1 MTRLFTN
8 ALRSWAILPA
18 MNLPMLR
25 PRMLSWL
32 LLVPAACTVAAEHG
46 ARQHDHDDARSAVA
60 RGERVALATLV
71 ADALRRHPGKLIEA
85 ELDGNEYEIEIL
97 REDGRVVELEYD
109 ARSGELRDIEVEDD

>member
-1 MTRLFTN
+1 MTRVFMN
-8 ALRSWAILPA
+8 ALRSWVMLST

-25 PRMLSWL
+25 LRMLSWL
-32 LLVPAACTVAAEHG
+32 LLVPAACAVAAERG
-46 ARQHDHDDARSAVA
+46 SRQHDHDDARSAVA
-60 RGERVALATLV
+60 RGERVALATIV
-71 ADALRRHPGKLIEA
+71 TDALRRHPGKLIEA